1 MSLIAGSYERFVW
14 GFKLKPSKSEL
25 ESFTLSQLFSYPA
38 HLSPVKS
45 VAVSNSVAASS
56 SADDSV
62 KIYDLSSAT
71 EIGSLIDH
79 SATVT
84 ALSFY
89 TPANLSFPRNLI
101 SAAADGSI
109 CIYDSDPFVLLQ
121 TLIVHKSGI
130 NDLAVHPSGRLALT
144 VGRDSC
150 LAMVNLIRGRRS
162 FYCRLA
168 KEASL
173 VKFGLGGDKFYM
185 AMEEKVSVHEAEDAK
200 FVCELENRKRV
211 LCAAPGQNGLL
222 FTGGEDK
229 SITAWDTN
237 TGKVAYAIDDAHS
250 TRVKGIVVMSSCD
263 GKSTAEG
270 EKCEDPYLIA
280 SASSDGVIR
289 VWDIRSATNGKPNP
303 LAEVNTR
310 SRLTCLAGSSL
321 KPKCQYSSSGLGHLP
336 LKSLKRMNLPSSKA
350 KEEQDQE

>member
-25 ESFTLSQLFSYPA
+25 EEFTLSQLFSYPA

-62 KIYDLSSAT
+62 KIYDLSNAT

-150 LAMVNLIRGRRS
+150 LGMVNLIRGRRS
-162 FYCRLA
+162 FYCKLA

-173 VKFGLGGDKFYM
+173 VKFGIGGDRFYM
-185 AMEEKVSVHEAEDAK
+185 TMEEKVSVHEAEDAK
-200 FVCELENRKRV
+200 IVCELESQKRI

-229 SITAWDTN
+229 SITAWDAN
-237 TGKVAYAIDDAHS
+237 TGKVAYAIEDAHS
-250 TRVKGIVVMSSCD
+250 SRVKGIVVMSSS
-263 GKSTAEG
+263 GSSTPAAEG
-270 EKCEDPYLIA
+270 YGEEPYLIA
-280 SASSDGVIR
+280 SASTDGVIR
-289 VWDIRSATNGKPNP
+289 VWDIRSSVSGKPNP

-321 KPKCQYSSSGLGHLP
+321 K
-336 LKSLKRMNLPSSKA
+336 SKA
-350 KEEQDQE
+350 FKKKMELSKNGEGPN

>member
-14 GFKLKPSKSEL
+14 GFKLKPSKSEV
-25 ESFTLSQLFSYPA
+25 EIFTLSQLFSYPA

-121 TLIVHKSGI
+121 TLTVHKGGI
-130 NDLAVHPSGRLALT
+130 NDLAVHPSGRLGLT

-150 LAMVNLIRGRRS
+150 LGMVNLIRGRRS
-162 FYCRLA
+162 FYCKLA

-173 VKFGLGGDKFYM
+173 VKFGLFGDRFYM
-185 AMEEKVSVHEAEDAK
+185 AMEEKLSVHAAEDAK
-200 FVCELENRKRV
+200 IVCEVENRKRV
-211 LCAAPGQNGLL
+211 LCATPGQNGLL

-237 TGKVAYAIDDAHS
+237 TGKVAYSIEDAHS
-250 TRVKGIVVMSSCD
+250 TRVKGIVVMSPSD
-263 GKSTAEG
+263 RG
-270 EKCEDPYLIA
+270 EKSEDPFLIA

-289 VWDIRSATNGKPNP
+289 VWDIRSSVNGKPDP

-321 KPKCQYSSSGLGHLP
+321 KSKVS
-336 LKSLKRMNLPSSKA
+336 KKRKIESRKENEDQ
-350 KEEQDQE
+350 EEQD

>member
-25 ESFTLSQLFSYPA
+25 ECFTLSQLFSYPA
-38 HLSPVKS
+38 HHSPVKS

-62 KIYDLSSAT
+62 KIYDLSNAT

-79 SATVT
+79 SSTVT

-121 TLIVHKSGI
+121 TLIVHKGGI
-130 NDLAVHPSGRLALT
+130 NDLSVHPSGRLAMS

-162 FYCRLA
+162 FYCRLG

-185 AMEEKVSVHEAEDAK
+185 AQEEKVSVHEAEDAK
-200 FVCELENRKRV
+200 IVCELVNRKPV
-211 LCAAPGQNGLL
+211 LCAAPGQV
-222 FTGGEDK
+222 
-229 SITAWDTN
+229 S
-237 TGKVAYAIDDAHS
+237 
-250 TRVKGIVVMSSCD
+250 
-263 GKSTAEG
+263 
-270 EKCEDPYLIA
+270 
-280 SASSDGVIR
+280 
-289 VWDIRSATNGKPNP
+289 
-303 LAEVNTR
+303 EVNWHVLYTAAL
-310 SRLTCLAGSSL
+310 ST
-321 KPKCQYSSSGLGHLP
+321 Y
-336 LKSLKRMNLPSSKA
+336 
-350 KEEQDQE
+350 